1 MDALD
6 LPEPNADGFIRTPR
20 NRYRY
25 KYSNEEGVLMWL
37 FYFARVG
44 TLRKRPAGS
53 AVYNRR
59 GGHSV
64 IRDCE

>member
-53 AVYNRR
+53 AGRSL
-59 GGHSV
+59 GHQ
-64 IRDCE
+64 RL